1 MNDQTELRER
11 LLNII
16 KNEGVNQKFI
26 SKQTRI
32 NEGLLSRFKNDK
44 AELDYLDSR
53 ALDNYLQSR
62 GY

>member
-1 MNDQTELRER
+1 MSQQELRER

>member
-1 MNDQTELRER
+1 MFQQELRER

-53 ALDNYLQSR
+53 ALDNYLKSR

>member
-1 MNDQTELRER
+1 MSQQELRER

-26 SKQTRI
+26 SKQTHI

-53 ALDNYLQSR
+53 SLNNYLQSK

>member
-1 MNDQTELRER
+1 MSQQTLRER

-53 ALDNYLQSR
+53 SLDNYLQSK

>member
-1 MNDQTELRER
+1 MSQQKLRER

-53 ALDNYLQSR
+53 SLDNYLQSK